1 MEKKRGQHYVW
12 RYYLTAWTDKLEQL
26 VCLRN
31 GNLFSINPKKI
42 AKERD
47 FYRLRNL
54 SKREIAIVLQ
64 LFIDGHG
71 TKEGQRMDKQWLSAC
86 VSPFWNKEE
95 LVRKGEWDDKK
106 EEEFDVL
113 INNFAENYHSKIED
127 HALPYLD
134 HLKNSNI
141 DFLNSEEDK
150 LRFMYFVCLQ
160 YMRTNMLKNNIQE
173 AVKAAQK
180 QNKFQEP
187 IDHNLIDNIWSV
199 LYVIFA
205 RRFAFSISFSN
216 SHRFLILKNK
226 STIPFITGDQ
236 PVINTRSDYSDYT
249 ETKKLEL
256 YYPITPSLA
265 LLIMPSRN
273 GNKYQSILEVQ
284 EDEVKLYNDLIFK
297 ASFELLFSNDVSV
310 LQSFKNNIVPLS
322 D

>member
-31 GNLFSINPKKI
+31 GNLFSTNPKKI

-54 SKREIAIVLQ
+54 SKKEMATVLY
-64 LFIDGHG
+64 FINGHG
-71 TKEGQRMDKQWLSAC
+71 NKVSQKMDKQWLSAC
-86 VSPFWNKEE
+86 VSPFLKKEE
-95 LVRKGEWDDKK
+95 LVRKGEWDDKQ
-106 EEEFDVL
+106 EEEFDVH
-113 INNFAENYHSKIED
+113 ITNFAENYHSKIED

-141 DFLNSEEDK
+141 DFLNSGEDK
-150 LRFMYFVCLQ
+150 LRFMYFISLQ
-160 YMRTNMLKNNIQE
+160 YMRTKMLKNNIQE
-173 AVKAAQK
+173 AVRAAQK
-180 QNKFQEP
+180 QNKIQEP
-187 IDHNLIDNIWSV
+187 IDHTFIDNIWSV

-205 RRFAFSISFSN
+205 RRIAFKISLDN

-236 PVINTRSDYSDYT
+236 PVINTLTDYSDYT
-249 ETKKLEL
+249 ETEKLEL
-256 YYPITPSLA
+256 YYPITPSLS
-265 LLIMPSRN
+265 LLITPSRN
-273 GNKYQSILEVQ
+273 GNKDQSILEVQ

-297 ASFELLFSNDVSV
+297 ASYELLFSNDGSV
-310 LQSFKNNIVPLS
+310 LQSFKNSTVPPS
-322 D
+322 E